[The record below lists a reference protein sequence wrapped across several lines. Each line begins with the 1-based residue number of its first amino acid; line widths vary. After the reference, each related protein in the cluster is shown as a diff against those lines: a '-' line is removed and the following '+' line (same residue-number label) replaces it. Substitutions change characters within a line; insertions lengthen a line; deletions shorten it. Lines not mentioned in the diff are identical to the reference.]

1 MPNIPNMSELEL
13 ILTGKTE
20 RHIHW
25 LTQNVGIHHEM
36 LSAFDQLTLAA
47 KAAGFELCIAS
58 GFRSFDRQLAIW
70 NNKFSGIT
78 AIKDKANQTLA
89 IEQLSER
96 EKIHAIML
104 FSALPGASRHHWGC
118 DIDVYAKNL
127 LPQDQALALE
137 PWEYQSSG
145 YFYPLSVW
153 LQEHAKSFGFFLPYD
168 KFRGGVAQEPWHL
181 SYLSLSKEYK
191 KVYSEKLLAET
202 LLNTD
207 IQGKNELLH
216 LLPELYQRY
225 IINTAKA

>member
-1 MPNIPNMSELEL
+1 MSELEL

-20 RHIHW
+20 HHIHW
-25 LTQNVGIHHEM
+25 LTQNIGIHHEM
-36 LSAFDQLTLAA
+36 LPAFEQLTLAA

-58 GFRSFDRQLAIW
+58 GFRSFDRQLSIW

-168 KFRGGVAQEPWHL
+168 KFRGGVAQEHL
-181 SYLSLSKEYK
+181 SYLPLSKEYK